1 MAVPEKAQ
9 LSLLTLNL
17 GSRRSLAE
25 IGWYGH
31 GIYRVELGVGDVRSL
46 VRKLMELKEPKK
58 VLLGQPCQEAR
69 DRATLKVIASVLGI
83 ASYKSIKK
91 ACLHSQAAVRV
102 NSMIEKATDAE
113 WGNVHGEPSLIP
125 AHPESDSD
133 DSIEEWSGNVSQWNN
148 VDEAVVPPSQT
159 QPCEMVS
166 VPTAAPVDEPSSMP
180 ATVPLV
186 PLNSELSPVLTKS
199 PPTMPVSQP
208 SPALSSSPPATPVR
222 VPAPTLVSSLP
233 DVPVT
238 SHLQRQL

>member
-31 GIYRVELGVGDVRSL
+31 GVYRVELGVGDVRSL

-91 ACLHSQAAVRV
+91 ACLHSQAAVKV

-159 QPCEMVS
+159 QPCETVS
-166 VPTAAPVDEPSSMP
+166 CP
-180 ATVPLV
+180 
-186 PLNSELSPVLTKS
+186 
-199 PPTMPVSQP
+199 
-208 SPALSSSPPATPVR
+208 
-222 VPAPTLVSSLP
+222 
-233 DVPVT
+233 
-238 SHLQRQL
+238 